1 MLQFIKN
8 MLSENTAVSSKRVV
22 GILAFLVII
31 FIGLVNM
38 FTGRLIASFMFDGIL
53 YICLASLGLTT
64 IEKFSDSFTKR

>member
-31 FIGLVNM
+31 IIGLVNM
-38 FTGRLIASFMFDGIL
+38 FTGKLIANFIFDGIL
-53 YICLASLGLTT
+53 YICLASLSLTT
-64 IEKFSDSFTKR
+64 VEKFSDSFNKR